1 MNTESGWLL
10 AGLPLIAMLCVLY
23 WLRLRWV
30 ARQKRRIP
38 RHWPLHARELV
49 NSEELRVWR
58 WLSETF
64 DDHDVMIKISVTRF
78 IRPHASETG
87 LYWYGLLKNIT
98 CTFSV
103 CAEDGHVVGCV
114 DVPKSFGLSQKAR
127 TLKENL
133 LAHCGIAY
141 IVLNPCRLPN
151 PEEIRNEFLGEVAE
165 RSRQSKREEA
175 AAVAAARASLQKT
188 LVQQR
193 RMRKP
198 SDFPEY
204 GESAT
209 SSMPS
214 HWNDSFFIQSNS
226 RPAELQ

>member
-1 MNTESGWLL
+1 MNTDLGWLL

-38 RHWPLHARELV
+38 RHWPLHARGLV

-103 CAEDGHVVGCV
+103 CSEDGHVVGCV

-127 TLKENL
+127 TLKEDL
-133 LAHCGIAY
+133 LAQCGISY
-141 IVLNPCRLPN
+141 IVLNPSRLPN
-151 PEEIRNEFLGEVAE
+151 AAEIRNEFLGEVAE
-165 RSRQSKREEA
+165 RSRNLKREEA
-175 AAVAAARASLQKT
+175 AAVATARVSLQKT

-209 SSMPS
+209 SSVPS
-214 HWNDSFFIQSNS
+214 HWKDSFFIQSNS